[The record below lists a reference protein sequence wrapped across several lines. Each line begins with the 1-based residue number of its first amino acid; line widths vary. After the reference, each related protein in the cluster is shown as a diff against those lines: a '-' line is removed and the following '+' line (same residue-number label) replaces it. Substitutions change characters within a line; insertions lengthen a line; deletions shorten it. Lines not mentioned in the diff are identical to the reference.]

1 MRFLIYT
8 HFILRKGCYTMLTN
22 IKNKAL
28 VILVFALMFSMLFCM
43 MGVTVFADGE
53 TTTSS
58 KTAFETWW
66 DSYNQIIGYC
76 VAGVIFVAMVIVIYL
91 WIPKENDKK
100 KKNAKKNA

>member
-1 MRFLIYT
+1 
-8 HFILRKGCYTMLTN
+8 MLTN
-22 IKNKAL
+22 VKNKAL
-28 VILVFALMFSMLFCM
+28 IILVFALMFSMLFCM

-53 TTTSS
+53 TTTAS
-58 KTAFETWW
+58 KTPFQTFW

-100 KKNAKKNA
+100 KKNAKKKA